1 MTLKEGINVEKLY
14 SLMKSDEYLFGN
26 KRIILIEQLSC
37 EKNKKIRAK
46 ISNEKFIALVTDAAK
61 KISKG
66 AEKSANWVVFS
77 PAVADAINNMTV
89 DDYMQPEMQ
98 ASVDIMLDEILKSG
112 HTENL

>member
-37 EKNKKIRAK
+37 EKNKKIRAQ

-61 KISKG
+61 KYQKEQKNQRTG
-66 AEKSANWVVFS
+66 LFLVL
-77 PAVADAINNMTV
+77 PL
-89 DDYMQPEMQ
+89 Q
-98 ASVDIMLDEILKSG
+98 MLSII
-112 HTENL
+112 